1 MVLKIRN
8 WEKDASSPATTPADL
23 LNRVFAKQYM
33 TSTVAAPSNGGTS
46 PSEITMLDCVNL
58 KGIRPIIHP
67 TKARR

>member
-1 MVLKIRN
+1 
-8 WEKDASSPATTPADL
+8 